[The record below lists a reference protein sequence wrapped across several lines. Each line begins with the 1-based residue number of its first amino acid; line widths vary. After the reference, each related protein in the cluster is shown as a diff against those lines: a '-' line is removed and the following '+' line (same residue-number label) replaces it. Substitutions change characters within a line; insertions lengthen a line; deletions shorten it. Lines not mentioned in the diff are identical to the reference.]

1 MSHEVLLSSLADTD
15 ALGQRIAKSLFPG
28 AVIALVGPLGAGK
41 TTLTRAIAIALDVEP
56 RLIAS
61 PTFALVHEYPGR
73 LPVYHFD
80 IYRLNNVEEFLGLG
94 ADEYLNGDGV
104 CLIEWA
110 DRVIAAI
117 PADHL
122 RIELI
127 PDGNARRALL
137 TAGGS
142 RHAAIIDSLGVVDRP
157 GTGP

>member
-1 MSHEVLLSSLADTD
+1 MSHEVSLSSLADTD

-41 TTLTRAIAIALDVEP
+41 TTLTRAIANALGVEP

-61 PTFALVHEYPGR
+61 PTFALIHEYPGR
-73 LPVYHFD
+73 LQVYHFD
-80 IYRLNNVEEFLGLG
+80 VYRLNTFQEFVELG

-110 DRVIAAI
+110 DRVVAAL
-117 PADHL
+117 PNDHL
-122 RIELI
+122 RIEMI
-127 PDGNARRALL
+127 PYGDARRAVL
-137 TAGGS
+137 TAGGL
-142 RHAAIIDSLGVVDRP
+142 RHAAIIDSLGVVDLS